1 MLINEIINNSEF
13 NFDSLFIINSYNEE
27 TGEIKT
33 VYRSW
38 LDNRSWLYND
48 VPFDICMK
56 KCTMIT
62 SKTVTVWG
70 YNCPCIVL
78 EYTE

>member
-1 MLINEIINNSEF
+1 MLINEIINNSELNF
-13 NFDSLFIINSYNEE
+13 NSLFIINSFNED
-27 TGEIKT
+27 TGEVKT

-38 LDNRSWLYND
+38 LDNN

-56 KCTMIT
+56 QCTMIT
-62 SKTVTVWG
+62 SRIIENFN
-70 YNCPCIVL
+70 YPCIAL

>member
-1 MLINEIINNSEF
+1 MLINEIINNSEI
-13 NFDSLFIINSYNEE
+13 NFESLFVINSFNEE
-27 TGEIKT
+27 TGKVKT

-38 LDNRSWLYND
+38 LDND

-56 KCTMIT
+56 QCTMIT
-62 SKTVTVWG
+62 SKAIVD
-70 YNCPCIVL
+70 YKIPCIVL

>member
-1 MLINEIINNSEF
+1 MLINEIINNSEL
-13 NFDSLFIINSYNEE
+13 NLNGIFIIKSFNED
-27 TGEIKT
+27 TGEEKT

-38 LDNRSWLYND
+38 LDNN

-56 KCTMIT
+56 QCTMIST
-62 SKTVTVWG
+62 KIIKSWG
-70 YNCPCIVL
+70 DPCIVL

>member
-1 MLINEIINNSEF
+1 MLINEIINNSEI
-13 NFDSLFIINSYNEE
+13 NFESLFVINSFNEE
-27 TGEIKT
+27 TGKVKT

-38 LDNRSWLYND
+38 IDND

-56 KCTMIT
+56 QCTMIT
-62 SKTVTVWG
+62 PKAIG
-70 YNCPCIVL
+70 DYKIPCIVL